1 MHAQIGERILI
12 RSNQVGLPPHS
23 GEITEI
29 RGASGGPPYY
39 VHFDDG
45 HEALV
50 FPGPDCEVVHE
61 AALG

>member
-1 MHAQIGERILI
+1 MQAQVGNRILI
-12 RSNQVGLPPHS
+12 HSKQVGLPPHG

-29 RGASGGPPYY
+29 RGASGAPPYY

-50 FPGPDCEVVHE
+50 FPGPDCEIVHE
-61 AALG
+61 SAAR